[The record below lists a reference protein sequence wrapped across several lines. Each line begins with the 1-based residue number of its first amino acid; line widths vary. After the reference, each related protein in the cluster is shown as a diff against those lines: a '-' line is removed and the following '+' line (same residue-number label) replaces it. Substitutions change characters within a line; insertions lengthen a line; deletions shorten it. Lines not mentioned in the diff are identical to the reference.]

1 MRITKTQLRQII
13 REEIMR
19 EALNPEDV
27 DWQNLRT
34 MKPGDVYDLPPE
46 QQSLAQTMIS
56 TRDRAGRKVGAARWE
71 SQSAKIFEIIDA
83 LRESLDYKSWRAKS
97 REIIMSS
104 DEFTQDIATNLIDE
118 INGDLKNIAKLI
130 RYENGYFSAS
140 PHENESER
148 TERSVASSWPY
159 VKDWAFREAMAGQT
173 VKEYN
178 RITGKNL
185 FADAAGLRTGA
196 ARGAKEAV
204 AYALRKRNEQ
214 AAEADAQEKK
224 NKSWF

>member
-27 DWQNLRT
+27 DWQNIRT
-34 MKPGDVYDLPPE
+34 MRPGGVYDLPPE
-46 QQSLAQTMIS
+46 QQSLARTMIS
-56 TRDRAGRKVGAARWE
+56 TRDTAGRKVGAARWE
-71 SQSAKIFEIIDA
+71 SQSAKIFEIMDA
-83 LRESLDYKSWRAKS
+83 LRESLDYNSWRLKS

-104 DEFTQDIATNLIDE
+104 DEFTQDIAINLVEE
-118 INGDLKNIAKLI
+118 INGDLKNIAKQI
-130 RYENGYFSAS
+130 RYANGYFSES

-148 TERSVASSWPY
+148 TARSVASSWSY

-173 VKEYN
+173 VGEYN

-185 FADAAGLRTGA
+185 FADAGGLRTRIEQA
-196 ARGAKEAV
+196 AKEAI
-204 AYALRKRNEQ
+204 ADARKR
-214 AAEADAQEKK
+214 AAEKSAEAAAQEKK